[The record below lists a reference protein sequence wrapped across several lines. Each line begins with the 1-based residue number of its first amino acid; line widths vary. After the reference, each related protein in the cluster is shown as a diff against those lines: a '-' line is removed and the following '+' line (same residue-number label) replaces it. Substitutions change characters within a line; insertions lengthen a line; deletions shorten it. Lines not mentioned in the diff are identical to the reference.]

1 MVNVGTNKP
10 FSGRIYALGRSE
22 TCNVDVINSDTF
34 RLDLTMAG
42 QDCNTQSAVSL
53 SFVSMQH
60 SGQSSLISSAGWCLY
75 QHCRGPETQRR
86 HDQDGQDLQGPLYVR
101 HQQQEHHL
109 RHDAHPGPRHDQ
121 HNLRARGAR
130 TQDPDPGR
138 AAEGGGDRE
147 DRRQAHLQDRDPRE
161 DAVRNLRQVSA
172 VRRRESCKTLL
183 HSRLL

>member
-1 MVNVGTNKP
+1 M
-10 FSGRIYALGRSE
+10 SGRS
-22 TCNVDVINSDTF
+22 VH
-34 RLDLTMAG
+34 
-42 QDCNTQSAVSL
+42 
-53 SFVSMQH
+53 QH
-60 SGQSSLISSAGWCLY
+60 GGGAEAQ
-75 QHCRGPETQRR
+75 RGD
-86 HDQDGQDLQGPLYVR
+86 DQDGQDLQGAVHLR

-121 HNLRARGAR
+121 HHLRARGAR